1 MLLETERLILR
12 FLEAGDVDDLLEYHS
27 HEESVRYIPW
37 DVRDRNFVVD
47 WLTRASAYTGLE
59 EGKPGLLLAIVEKAS
74 GKVIGQI
81 NSEMTDRENRTVDI
95 GYVSNPNY
103 RGRGFVHEALEAIIS
118 HLFAVENVHR
128 VIADIDIRNSSS
140 IKVVERLG
148 FRREAT
154 FVENDLFK
162 GEWCSMHLY
171 ALLSREWPS
180 K

>member
-1 MLLETERLILR
+1 MRLETERLFLR
-12 FLEAGDVDDLLEYHS
+12 FLESGDVDDLLEYHS
-27 HEESVRYIPW
+27 HEESIRYIPW
-37 DVRDRNFVVD
+37 DVRDRDFVVD
-47 WLTRASAYTGLE
+47 WLTRAATYNGIE
-59 EGKPGLLLAIVEKAS
+59 EGQPGLLLAMVDKAS

-95 GYVSNPNY
+95 GYVSSPNF
-103 RGRGFVHEALEAIIS
+103 RGRGFVHEALEAIIT
-118 HLFAVENVHR
+118 HLFTVEKVHR
-128 VIADIDIRNSSS
+128 IIADIDIRNSAS

-154 FVENDLFK
+154 FIENDYFK

-171 ALLSREWPS
+171 ALLSREWRS